1 VTRRRDDDRPAA
13 ELDDVAVGQFLIDAD
28 GRDRCRRQLSL
39 DPVEYGLFPGFQV
52 GRRACIGAADE
63 GRVGL
68 VRVYLDRAQAAISA
82 AEPTWSPWKCVS
94 TRRRRLSGSCPIA
107 WIARAMSG
115 ADPGTPV
122 SMRVRPSESWQR

>member
-52 GRRACIGAADE
+52 GCRAGNRAADE

-68 VRVYLDRAQAAISA
+68 MR
-82 AEPTWSPWKCVS
+82 
-94 TRRRRLSGSCPIA
+94 PIA
-107 WIARAMSG
+107 RMARAMSG

-122 SMRVRPSESWQR
+122 STRVRPSESRQR